1 LQARMD
7 PPPSVSLLTP
17 SLFLYK
23 LSVASLLCHKLR
35 YLRYSAL
42 AWQFPKRRSHTI
54 LEAES
59 PCKHRFQDS

>member
-42 AWQFPKRRSHTI
+42 A
-54 LEAES
+54 
-59 PCKHRFQDS
+59 